1 MTTRQAISTVAAPP
15 PAGPYSQAI
24 SAEGRFVFLA
34 GQTPRTR
41 DGRRISDALFVEQ
54 ARLALDNLEAAAR
67 ASGLSL
73 RHAVKINV
81 YLRSLEDIPAFNQVF
96 AEYIGDPPPART
108 LTQSSFID
116 FAVEIDAILL
126 A

>member
-1 MTTRQAISTVAAPP
+1 MITRRAISTTEAPA

-34 GQTPRTR
+34 GQTPRTKE
-41 DGRRISDALFVEQ
+41 GRRISDAPFAEQ
-54 ARLALDNLEAAAR
+54 ARLALDNLEAVAR
-67 ASGLSL
+67 AAGLSL

-81 YLRSLEDIPAFNQVF
+81 YLRSLSNISAFNEVF

-108 LTQSSFID
+108 LIQSNFTD
-116 FAVEIDAILL
+116 FDIEIDAILM